1 MTEEMDF
8 ERLWRGK
15 FVRCLDELVGP
26 ELRGEIARGWD
37 EPIAPP
43 EPGEVIAWTQAAMQ
57 RLESLVDEPT
67 RQEVMARCACLYPP
81 EDLQD
86 IRRAYQQSGD
96 IDLAQR
102 MLRERFEAFLRNT
115 LNLDDGLIQDII
127 GRGWGP
133 AGVRQGE
140 LIIAT
145 KIPKSGNLVKYIE
158 ESDPQVKRQLYCHCP
173 RIRQAIS
180 AGAQV
185 PAVYCYCG
193 AGFYRG
199 IWEEITQRPVQVDV
213 LESVLQGD
221 EVCRVAIRL
230 WGNEN

>member
-15 FVRCLDELVGP
+15 FVRCLDEMVGT

-37 EPIAPP
+37 ELTAPP
-43 EPGEVIAWTQAAMQ
+43 KPGEVIAWTQAAMQ

-67 RQEVMARCACLYPP
+67 RQEVMIRCACQYPL

-102 MLRERFEAFLRNT
+102 MLRERFETFLRHT
-115 LNLDDGLIQDII
+115 LQLDDELIRDIL
-127 GRGWGP
+127 GKGWGL
-133 AGVRQGE
+133 AGVLQGDC
-140 LIIAT
+140 IIAT
-145 KIPKSGNLVKYIE
+145 KIPKSGNLVKYMRE
-158 ESDPQVKRQLYCHCP
+158 TDPQVKRQLYCHCP
-173 RIRQAIS
+173 RLRRAIS
-180 AGAQV
+180 TGALV
-185 PAVYCYCG
+185 PATYCYCG

-199 IWEEITQRPVQVDV
+199 IWEEITQHPVQVEV
-213 LESVLQGD
+213 LESVLQGGQ
-221 EVCRVAIRL
+221 VCRVAIHL
-230 WGNEN
+230 G